1 MGTET
6 TEPPTIVVVD
16 DEPQV
21 RALIV
26 ASLAPLGYRLLE
38 TANGETAWG
47 LVRAHRPAVLVS
59 NRRMP
64 GRSGP
69 DLARAIKADPA
80 TADTHVIIVSG
91 VEDDADIE
99 EIQQSGA
106 DRFIPKPFAPRVL
119 AQAVIE
125 GVLHRSNAGSPA
137 GDDT

>member
-1 MGTET
+1 MSTAP
-6 TEPPTIVVVD
+6 TEPVTVVIVD
-16 DEPQV
+16 DEPHV

-26 ASLAPLGYRLLE
+26 ASLTPLGYRLLE
-38 TANGETAWG
+38 AGDGETAWG

-80 TADTHVIIVSG
+80 TANTHVIIVSG
-91 VEDDADIE
+91 VTDDADIE

-106 DRFIPKPFAPRVL
+106 DRFIPKPFAPREL

-125 GVLHRSNAGSPA
+125 GVLYRSGT
-137 GDDT
+137 GTGTRDDT